1 MNKRLSFLLAIALL
15 LCTLCSCVAPQ
26 TENPY
31 TDTAAN
37 ATVITTTTTATTTTT
52 TTTTV
57 ATTTTTTT
65 TTTAKPT
72 TTTIKPTTTTA
83 KPTTTTAAPADEPL
97 SETVYVTK
105 TGKKWHRSSSC
116 NGGTYYESTLAE
128 AERRGLTPCKKCAGG

>member
-1 MNKRLSFLLAIALL
+1 MNKRLSCLLAIALL

-26 TENPY
+26 TENPR

-37 ATVITTTTTATTTTT
+37 VTVTTTATTTTT
-52 TTTTV
+52 TTTTTV
-57 ATTTTTTT
+57 ATTTTTT

-83 KPTTTTAAPADEPL
+83 KPITTAAPADEPL

-116 NGGTYYESTLAE
+116 NGGTYYESTLTE